1 MSAGVSTPPPS
12 RPLLRHAPAAPAA
25 RNPSAAWPALEY
37 EVVNPADPL
46 AVAWVCERL
55 TAGQADLYTQDEADL
70 CLLPTLTR
78 TWMLRGQQLKLRAPG
93 SPNAKRSVSAAT
105 DVAEGATLWRTDEKR
120 TAGQFALTL
129 IACANRSNRR
139 GRVAVLLIDNAP
151 GHRVGKT
158 GLLRHLMNVYRGR
171 VVLVY
176 LPKYSPDLQP
186 EERLWRQWRPNVTH
200 NHRRATIEEL
210 VQDSDAWFERQAQEP
225 ASILQMLG
233 IASAHPSEY
242 PAA

>member
-1 MSAGVSTPPPS
+1 MSAGAQTPTPS
-12 RPLLRHAPAAPAA
+12 LPLLRQECAP
-25 RNPSAAWPALEY
+25 SQVWTALEH
-37 EVVNPADPL
+37 EVVNPADKP
-46 AVAWVCERL
+46 AVEWVCGL
-55 TAGQADLYTQDEADL
+55 LATGQADLYTQDEADL
-70 CLLPTLTR
+70 ALLPTITR
-78 TWMLRGQQLKLRAPG
+78 TWMLKGQQLKLRAPG
-93 SPNAKRSVSAAT
+93 SPNSKRSVSAAT
-105 DVAEGATLWRTDEKR
+105 DVAEGVTLWRTDEKR

-129 IACANRSNRR
+129 IECANRSNAR
-139 GRVAVLLIDNAP
+139 GRIAVLLVDNAT
-151 GHRVGKT
+151 GHRLGKT
-158 GLLRHLMNVYRGR
+158 GLLRQVMNVFRGR

-176 LPKYSPDLQP
+176 QPAYSPDLQP

-242 PAA
+242 LAA